1 MSINY
6 NAQPH
11 AVDVPVTD
19 MDDPEDDII
28 FAEQA
33 STQQNRTRSSFLD
46 NLDFENNNARSE
58 SGGILNKF
66 RSFFE
71 SRRGK

>member
-28 FAEQA
+28 LPNKLLH
-33 STQQNRTRSSFLD
+33 NRIEHEVR
-46 NLDFENNNARSE
+46 
-58 SGGILNKF
+58 F
-66 RSFFE
+66 R
-71 SRRGK
+71 

>member
-19 MDDPEDDII
+19 MDDPEDDY

-33 STQQNRTRSSFLD
+33 STQQNRTRSSF
-46 NLDFENNNARSE
+46 
-58 SGGILNKF
+58 
-66 RSFFE
+66 
-71 SRRGK
+71 

>member
-6 NAQPH
+6 STPH

-28 FAEQA
+28 FAEH
-33 STQQNRTRSSFLD
+33 QNSNHSPNTLFDPSLKIG
-46 NLDFENNNARSE
+46 E
-58 SGGILNKF
+58 
-66 RSFFE
+66 
-71 SRRGK
+71 

>member
-33 STQQNRTRSSFLD
+33 STQQNRTRSF
-46 NLDFENNNARSE
+46 
-58 SGGILNKF
+58 
-66 RSFFE
+66 
-71 SRRGK
+71 